1 MWKLQDDDGVSYNKV
16 SAKTSNTSVIDD
28 EGNVWVFG
36 CDANE
41 AQRNAS
47 NLTED
52 GTIQNHELKRV
63 SCLGIVI
70 WNSYLHS
77 YLIISDCT

>member
-63 SCLGIVI
+63 SCFQLFG
-70 WNSYLHS
+70 NCDLKQLLTYLCS
-77 YLIISDCT
+77 N